1 MTVAISY
8 ESNVD
13 KVMMRLCLS
22 LFVYIYIHI
31 LFVIFFNN
39 CI

>member
-13 KVMMRLCLS
+13 KVMMRLYMS
-22 LFVYIYIHI
+22 LFVYICIYTL
-31 LFVIFFNN
+31 LFVINN